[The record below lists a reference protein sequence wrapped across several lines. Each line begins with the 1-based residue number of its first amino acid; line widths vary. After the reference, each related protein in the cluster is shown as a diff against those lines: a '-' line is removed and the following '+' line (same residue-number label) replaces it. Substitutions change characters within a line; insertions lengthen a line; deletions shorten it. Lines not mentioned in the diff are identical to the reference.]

1 MKRRDLVFYMEEDRR
16 RGGKTVR
23 FIQKLANK
31 LMPDSNSFAKLSLD
45 NDRLRDDGLKLALVI
60 LGIMVISCC
69 QIEASNVET
78 LGCDGKLLELCWK
91 DTPWRCHGSKMLMD
105 MANDVSLRG
114 YYGGVVIAKML
125 DGFKGGRGDDIV

>member
-16 RGGKTVR
+16 RGGKTGSEAQTI
-23 FIQKLANK
+23 FCACSIA
-31 LMPDSNSFAKLSLD
+31 FW
-45 NDRLRDDGLKLALVI
+45 DDGLKLALVI